1 MLTWPPQ
8 LSIPDP
14 IPTRPDQFDA
24 VYGDFAQLADL
35 FPCVKQN
42 KEQQKT
48 QLLRMKYRKH
58 EQHLQTTKICGRW
71 SKEDLGFNGL
81 PSLTYMV
88 WCTFFFFCYDRR
100 DCFLLAR
107 LIIDMHV
114 HRCGGG
120 HVARLLRRVQV
131 DLQGTFPAL
140 RIPRGGHAAHP
151 IQSCLLPGVHQAS
164 LLQRQLSRRYRP
176 ISVEFIG

>member
-1 MLTWPPQ
+1 MVCRRLHTWFGV
-8 LSIPDP
+8 L
-14 IPTRPDQFDA
+14 
-24 VYGDFAQLADL
+24 
-35 FPCVKQN
+35 
-42 KEQQKT
+42 
-48 QLLRMKYRKH
+48 
-58 EQHLQTTKICGRW
+58 
-71 SKEDLGFNGL
+71 
-81 PSLTYMV
+81 
-88 WCTFFFFCYDRR
+88 FFFFCYDRR

-151 IQSCLLPGVHQAS
+151 IQSCLLLAFIRRRSSSVSSRAGTVLS
-164 LLQRQLSRRYRP
+164 LLNSLVSLGTELPLAPRLLVQVDVSCLCAIKRIFVQGGGHGVPTAGL
-176 ISVEFIG
+176 VNT